1 MCNNVKKNFSYSVTD
16 FEYVDLCSWKKVD
29 APFES
34 VDLTTAIG
42 AQTEKQRSGVFV
54 GFLRNLF
61 TERK

>member
-1 MCNNVKKNFSYSVTD
+1 MD
-16 FEYVDLCSWKKVD
+16 FEYADLCGWRKVD

-34 VDLTTAIG
+34 IDLTTAIG

-61 TERK
+61 TEKK